1 MTEIFFPWG
10 TQPSRKNTEVRGG
23 GGYVKHSRGNGGS
36 KVKRTLSTS
45 IHYIHWLANRLW
57 KYFNEWVNGMRT
69 CNVIE
74 PLVSRLQLKRRLM
87 RKIMIVLNRK
97 KVKKLNLLQTV
108 KKTRRK

>member
-1 MTEIFFPWG
+1 MTSTLG
-10 TQPSRKNTEVRGG
+10 MVEVLRQKLHYQRQYTTFTGWLI
-23 GGYVKHSRGNGGS
+23 GY
-36 KVKRTLSTS
+36 
-45 IHYIHWLANRLW
+45 A

>member
-1 MTEIFFPWG
+1 MSSTPGWMGVLKQKLHYQRQYTTSTGWLI
-10 TQPSRKNTEVRGG
+10 
-23 GGYVKHSRGNGGS
+23 GY
-36 KVKRTLSTS
+36 
-45 IHYIHWLANRLW
+45 A

-97 KVKKLNLLQTV
+97 KVKKLKLLQIM
-108 KKTRRK
+108 KKTRRKSAIDTKRMTASKVS

>member
-1 MTEIFFPWG
+1 MISTP
-10 TQPSRKNTEVRGG
+10 GG
-23 GGYVKHSRGNGGS
+23 VGVLKQKLHYQRQYTAFTGWLIGYV
-36 KVKRTLSTS
+36 
-45 IHYIHWLANRLW
+45 

-97 KVKKLNLLQTV
+97 KVKKLNLLQIV
-108 KKTRRK
+108 KKTRRKSAMNTKRMTASKVS